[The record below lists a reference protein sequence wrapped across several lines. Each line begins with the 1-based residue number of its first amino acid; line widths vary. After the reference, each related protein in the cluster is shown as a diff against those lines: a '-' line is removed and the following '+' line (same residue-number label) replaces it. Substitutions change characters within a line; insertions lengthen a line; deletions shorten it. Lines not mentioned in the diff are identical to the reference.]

1 MSLQNQ
7 TGLRYFEG
15 SCLPIKCWKNKVESI
30 QDGTSQLPD
39 DKVITCCQN
48 TGLLWIKVITTDVLE
63 EQTLTQDLKE
73 P

>member
-7 TGLRYFEG
+7 AGLRYFEE

-48 TGLLWIKVITTDVLE
+48 KGLLWIKVITTDVLE

-73 P
+73 T

>member
-7 TGLRYFEG
+7 AGLRYFEG
-15 SCLPIKCWKNKVESI
+15 PCLPIKCWENKVESI

-39 DKVITCCQN
+39 DKVITYCQSR
-48 TGLLWIKVITTDVLE
+48 GLLGIGVITTDVLE
-63 EQTLTQDLKE
+63 EQKLTQDLKE